1 MSTFMNQDRN
11 IVNYARKVVAE
22 KLIMERRQWETLRD
36 TKGHADATALGH
48 ELLTEYRQLMINL
61 TAVDLLN
68 VDPSTIRISIVQMTE
83 RQRILIDTLSRYL
96 LLELS
101 PEQLE
106 SLVEQITHSII
117 YWSYGASG
125 SKTYDEGEG
134 PEEVVEEKEERS
146 EKETELNDAV
156 YQSLITNIPYVSMVL
171 LSDLHHMTYV
181 ASADQ
186 CSGILSST

>member
-1 MSTFMNQDRN
+1 MSTFKNEDRN

-36 TKGHADATALGH
+36 TKGHADASALGQ

-68 VDPSTIRISIVQMTE
+68 VDPSTIRIAIVQMTE

-96 LLELS
+96 LLELT

-106 SLVEQITHSII
+106 DLVGQVTHSII

-125 SKTYDEGEG
+125 SKTYEEADEQEEI
-134 PEEVVEEKEERS
+134 PEEKDEKEGD
-146 EKETELNDAV
+146 LNDAI
-156 YQSLITNIPYVSMVL
+156 YQSLITNIPYVSMIL